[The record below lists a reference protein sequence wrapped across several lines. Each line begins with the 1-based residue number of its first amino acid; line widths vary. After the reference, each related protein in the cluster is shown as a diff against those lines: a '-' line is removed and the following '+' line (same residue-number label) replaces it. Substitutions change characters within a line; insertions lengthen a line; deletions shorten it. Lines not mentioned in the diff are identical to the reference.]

1 MLDQPRSTER
11 YARKSAEDEQALSDA
26 IVKLASRFGRY
37 GYRRITAL
45 LRMEGWDV
53 NHKRVER
60 LWRQAGLKVPGK
72 QPKRGRL
79 WLNDGSC
86 VRLRPTWK
94 NHVWAYDFMQIR
106 TQDGRGVRLLTVMDE
121 YSRECLAIRAERHM
135 RSADVIE
142 VLSELMLTRG
152 VPEHIRSDNG
162 PEFTAR
168 AVREWLGHVGAQ
180 TLYIEPGSPWENG
193 YIESFNG
200 KLRDELLDRE
210 VFSTLLEV
218 KVLTEQ
224 YRQTYNR
231 IRPHSS
237 LGYRPPAPETVLP
250 SDPVLSLAGLT

>member
-1 MLDQPRSTER
+1 MPE
-11 YARKSAEDEQALSDA
+11 
-26 IVKLASRFGRY
+26 
-37 GYRRITAL
+37 
-45 LRMEGWDV
+45 
-53 NHKRVER
+53 
-60 LWRQAGLKVPGK
+60 K

-79 WLNDGSC
+79 WLNDGPC
-86 VRLRPTWK
+86 VRLRPAWE
-94 NHVWAYDFMQIR
+94 NHVWAYDFMHIR
-106 TQDGRGVRLLTVMDE
+106 TQDGRGVRLLTVMDGC
-121 YSRECLAIRAERHM
+121 SPECLAIRAERHM

-142 VLSELMLTRG
+142 VLAELMLARG

-200 KLRDELLDRE
+200 KLRDELLNRG

-224 YRQTYNR
+224 YRQTYSR
-231 IRPHSS
+231 IRLHRS

-250 SDPVLSLAGLT
+250 LDPALSLAGLT